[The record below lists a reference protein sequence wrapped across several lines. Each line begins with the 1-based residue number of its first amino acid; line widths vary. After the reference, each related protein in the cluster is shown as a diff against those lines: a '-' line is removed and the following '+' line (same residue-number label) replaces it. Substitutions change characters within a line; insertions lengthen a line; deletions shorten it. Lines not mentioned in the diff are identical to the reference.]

1 MNSEL
6 INRVQNV
13 LSNPKG
19 MIRDLFE
26 LCKTLCNHTVNVN
39 CSSCVTEGVILL
51 TNWVKENN
59 IKIEAQK
66 YFVKAVNGEYEFKP
80 INLFVQYYQCGNEER
95 QKEIDACSKLNHKLK
110 HFNKVFSLTD
120 RLTYKQIFELTNEY
134 PDCINVIAN
143 SDIYFDETILFAR
156 FMNENDCYALSRWDY
171 KENGLAVLFDRKDS
185 QDVWIFNGAVRK
197 IESGNYY
204 LGTAGCD
211 NRIAYELNNAGYNV
225 LNPSKTIHAIHLH
238 NSEFRT
244 YTDIDRLSE
253 PYHFIFPHL

>member
-1 MNSEL
+1 MNSEI
-6 INRVQNV
+6 INKVQNV

-19 MIRDLFE
+19 MIKDLFE
-26 LCKTLCNHTVNVN
+26 LCKTLCNHTVNIN
-39 CSSCVTEGVILL
+39 CSSCVTEGVMLL

-95 QKEIDACSKLNHKLK
+95 QKEIDACCRLNHKLK
-110 HFNKVFSLTD
+110 HFNKVFTLTD

-143 SDIYFDETILFAR
+143 SDIYFDETILYAR
-156 FMNENDCYALSRWDY
+156 FMGENDCYALSRWDY
-171 KENGLAVLFDRKDS
+171 QENKTIKLFNVHYS
-185 QDVWIFNGAVRK
+185 QDAWVFNGVAK
-197 IESGNYY
+197 NINNCDFY
-204 LGTAGCD
+204 LGTLGCD
-211 NRIAYELNNAGYNV
+211 NRIAYEIKQAGYNV

-238 NSEFRT
+238 NSQFRT
-244 YTDIDRLSE
+244 YSKSE
-253 PYHFIFPHL
+253 VIPPPYLHLHPHE